1 MKEIQ
6 PAELAEKL
14 KSGEKLNIID
24 VREDEEVAGGIIP
37 GAKHI
42 RLGEIPERINELEEG
57 KHYYMVCRSGGRSGR
72 ATEYL
77 EAKGIQATNMA
88 GGMLA
93 WEDDVE
99 IPDEK

>member
-6 PAELAEKL
+6 PTELADKL
-14 KSGEKLNIID
+14 KQGEKLHIID
-24 VREDEEVAGGIIP
+24 VREDDEVATGMIP

-42 RLGEIPERINELEEG
+42 RLGEIPERIDELDKDE
-57 KHYYMVCRSGGRSGR
+57 HYYIVCRSGGRSGR

-77 EAKGIQATNMA
+77 EANGINATNMN

-93 WEDDVE
+93 WEDE
-99 IPDEK
+99 IEVPGK

>member
-6 PAELAEKL
+6 ATELAKKL
-14 KSGEKLNIID
+14 NNGEKVNIID
-24 VREDEEVAGGIIP
+24 VREDNEVAQGIIP

-42 RLGEIPERINELEEG
+42 RLGEIPDRLEEVN
-57 KHYYMVCRSGGRSGR
+57 KSEHYYMVCRSGARSGR

-77 EAKGIQATNMA
+77 EANGIEATNME

-93 WEDDVE
+93 WEEETD
-99 IPDEK
+99 IPE

>member
-6 PAELAEKL
+6 ATELAKKL
-14 KSGEKLNIID
+14 NNGEKVNIID
-24 VREDEEVAGGIIP
+24 VREDNEVAQGIIP

-42 RLGEIPERINELEEG
+42 RLGEIPDRLEEFN
-57 KHYYMVCRSGGRSGR
+57 KSEHYYMVCRSGARSGR

-77 EAKGIQATNMA
+77 EANGIEATNME

-93 WEDDVE
+93 WEEETD
-99 IPDEK
+99 IPE